1 MYEVFTK
8 LSKHT
13 EKKLSS
19 SFHTHLWTPSVAL
32 YLFWKV
38 TGKHDKKHPLYP
50 LWHKYGASLSGSCSQ
65 CYSKCDK
72 RLCNE
77 WKSESLAQE
86 LVYLRASKHRHCMNF
101 AWTTISVL
109 LAPPY
114 NVCPHTQ
121 LHTHPLCYALVTLR
135 KTVVVDHSTTQ
146 VIMTVCNQLLIW
158 MPFERLVWSRG
169 PGLRSLAGS
178 CCLQSGF
185 GLSR

>member
-1 MYEVFTK
+1 MKF
-8 LSKHT
+8 LQRWANIQRR
-13 EKKLSS
+13 
-19 SFHTHLWTPSVAL
+19 SFHHHFTHICEHHQWLYTCFEKSLESMIKSTHYTHCGINMEPVSLEAACSV
-32 YLFWKV
+32 
-38 TGKHDKKHPLYP
+38 
-50 LWHKYGASLSGSCSQ
+50 
-65 CYSKCDK
+65 YSKCDK

-101 AWTTISVL
+101 AWPTISVL